1 MRSPVQSRVSLLKA
15 FRCNLK
21 AFFVFVDSFF
31 YSFLCFCCFQVEPL
45 FGQENSKELLI
56 DLLNDLLEGERHIE
70 DLTYMNTEMPPET
83 SDGRTAVFDLRCKD
97 KDGNMFIVEMQNCSQ
112 PYIYERGLYYICR
125 VIAGQDKVGDSWNFE
140 IVPVYGIFFLNFKS
154 GKTDKVRTDIILA
167 DKETGEPVSKMI
179 REIFIEFPLFNKTEK
194 ECETPLDYWLYN
206 LKHMEKLESLQ
217 FKGQK
222 ALFQRLE
229 ELARIVNMNKKE
241 RDEYEACLKVYRDNY
256 NTWNYMKEQ
265 AIKEG
270 FEEGRADGLAEGIG
284 KGRAEAKK
292 ELLHGFV
299 KSMKEADV
307 PLDVIS
313 QYSKLSISEI
323 EGID

>member
-1 MRSPVQSRVSLLKA
+1 MKKSVFISP
-15 FRCNLK
+15 
-21 AFFVFVDSFF
+21 FVDRGFKI
-31 YSFLCFCCFQVEPL
+31 L
-45 FGQENSKELLI
+45 FGQENSKVLLI

-70 DLTYMNTEMPPET
+70 DLEYMNNELPSET

-97 KDGNMFIVEMQNCSQ
+97 KDGSIFLVEMQNCSQ

-125 VIAGQDKVGDSWNFE
+125 AIAGQDKIGDQWNFE

-167 DKETGEPVSKMI
+167 DKETGESVSNMI
-179 REIFIEFPLFNKTEK
+179 REIFIEFPLFNKRED
-194 ECETPLDYWLYN
+194 ECRTPLDYWLYN
-206 LKHMEKLESLQ
+206 LKYMEQLESLQ

-265 AIKEG
+265 ALKEG
-270 FEEGRADGLAEGIG
+270 LEEGLAKGLEEGIA
-284 KGRAEAKK
+284 KGIEQGIEQGIEIGVNKGKK
-292 ELLHGFV
+292 ENSYDIAR
-299 KSMKEADV
+299 KMK
-307 PLDVIS
+307 
-313 QYSKLSISEI
+313 QKGLSVDMIAECTGLTKSEI
-323 EGID
+323 EKLM

>member
-1 MRSPVQSRVSLLKA
+1 MSLIYSLK
-15 FRCNLK
+15 L
-21 AFFVFVDSFF
+21 
-31 YSFLCFCCFQVEPL
+31 
-45 FGQENSKELLI
+45 
-56 DLLNDLLEGERHIE
+56 
-70 DLTYMNTEMPPET
+70 
-83 SDGRTAVFDLRCKD
+83 
-97 KDGNMFIVEMQNCSQ
+97 
-112 PYIYERGLYYICR
+112 
-125 VIAGQDKVGDSWNFE
+125 
-140 IVPVYGIFFLNFKS
+140 
-154 GKTDKVRTDIILA
+154 
-167 DKETGEPVSKMI
+167 I

-270 FEEGRADGLAEGIG
+270 FEEGRVKGVAEGLAEGRVEGRVEGRAEGLAEGIE
-284 KGRAEAKK
+284 KGRAEAKE
-292 ELLHGFV
+292 ELLCGFV
-299 KSMKEADV
+299 KSMKEAGV